1 MAMHGSSGIRLRG
14 AAVRLLDLIL
24 PPRPLDEA
32 AGSVQSVG
40 LTATAW
46 SRIAFIDAPFCDGCG
61 GPFDFDHGAGVL
73 CPACHAR
80 RPAFDRGRAAC
91 VYDDASRDLIL
102 KLKHADRT
110 DLAGLFARWIGRSAS
125 DVLEG
130 ADGVV
135 PVPLH
140 RIRMLGRRYNQAAEI
155 ARRISANTG
164 VAYYPDALVR
174 RRATRSQGGQSASG
188 RRRNVSG
195 AIMAAASWRSRIE
208 GRRLVVVDDVLTTGA
223 TLDACAR
230 ALKAAGAAQV
240 DIAVIARVKELAG
253 RAI

>member
-1 MAMHGSSGIRLRG
+1 MRG

-24 PPRPLDEA
+24 PPRPLDEV

-40 LTATAW
+40 LTARAW
-46 SRIAFIDAPFCDGCG
+46 SRIAFIEAPFCDGCG

-110 DLAGLFARWIGRSAS
+110 DLAGLFAHWIGRAAS

-140 RIRMLGRRYNQAAEI
+140 RMRMLGRRYNQAAEI

-174 RRATRSQGGQSASG
+174 RRATRSQGGKSASG